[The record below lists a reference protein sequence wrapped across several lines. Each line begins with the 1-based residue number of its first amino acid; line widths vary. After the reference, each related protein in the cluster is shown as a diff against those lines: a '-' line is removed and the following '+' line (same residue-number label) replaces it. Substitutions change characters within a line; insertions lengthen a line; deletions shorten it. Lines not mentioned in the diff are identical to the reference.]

1 MWYQS
6 CVPHT
11 KSIVCYPNNFLSRLM
26 VTATT
31 LRHSVSGIAK
41 LKMGNSGVA
50 VVTDIMDELVLVV
63 SVMDE
68 G

>member
-1 MWYQS
+1 
-6 CVPHT
+6 
-11 KSIVCYPNNFLSRLM
+11 M